1 MAREGDILDG
11 KYLLR
16 RLLGDGGMGNVFLA
30 ENVKLGNKPFAVKTL
45 KPEYLAN
52 RDLVGRFLGEALA
65 ASKVEHDNIVEVFD
79 ADIDAATGTA
89 YIVQR
94 YLKGTNLR
102 EYLNECPGRRLVP
115 TEALEVLVPIMGALV
130 ATHKQRIIHRDIK
143 PENIFLVKTSSGNTV
158 PKLIDFGIAKHLE
171 APSQAKRAN
180 TRSGSVWGT
189 FDYMSP
195 EQARGET
202 DCDARADIWSMGA
215 VLFET
220 LTGRLPYEVDGHHA
234 LLQRMLE
241 GPPPRVDA
249 LLPTVPRDVAD
260 IVERAL
266 QVERE
271 ARWPTMAAFISAV
284 INCQC
289 YQGTVAWRAIPLS
302 SPDLGEIPDLSSL
315 ARFATEEHPLPAR
328 SPSAVSP
335 DETAPIKLSR
345 VRAILPDIS
354 SDSAHDN
361 AITPSTRTL
370 ELVLPEPWSP
380 RKYLPAVV
388 GVAAVLVGILVGL
401 QLQRPHAHRRR
412 PAARARTAATV
423 AHGRADAPARR
434 APQRPLPGR
443 RALAPAVVA
452 AVTPQEL
459 PPPAPVAEA
468 PPQRRVA
475 APRVAAVSRPSASR
489 ATAPRLAAPAPRPAA
504 RPAPNGRAP
513 VIQTE
518 F

>member
-52 RDLVGRFLGEALA
+52 RELVGRFLGEALA

-171 APSQAKRAN
+171 APAQAKRAN

-195 EQARGET
+195 EQARGEHL
-202 DCDARADIWSMGA
+202 CDVRADIWSMGA

-249 LLPTVPRDVAD
+249 VLPTVPRDVAD
-260 IVERAL
+260 TVERAL
-266 QVERE
+266 QVERD
-271 ARWPTMAAFISAV
+271 ARWPTMAAFISAL
-284 INCQC
+284 INTQS
-289 YQGTVAWRAIPLS
+289 YQGTVQWRAIPLA
-302 SPDLGEIPDLSSL
+302 SPELVDVPDLSSL
-315 ARFATEEHPLPAR
+315 ARPATEEHPVP
-328 SPSAVSP
+328 PSAPSHISP
-335 DETAPIKLSR
+335 DETAPIRLSR
-345 VRAILPDIS
+345 VRAI
-354 SDSAHDN
+354 
-361 AITPSTRTL
+361 TPAGPAAPGARTL

-380 RKYLPAVV
+380 RRLIPVV
-388 GVAAVLVGILVGL
+388 AAVAAVLVGVLVGL
-401 QLQRPHAHRRR
+401 RLNAPTHVDGGSISGTEPMPLTADAQRPTPERR
-412 PAARARTAATV
+412 PE
-423 AHGRADAPARR
+423 APAR
-434 APQRPLPGR
+434 P
-443 RALAPAVVA
+443 
-452 AVTPQEL
+452 
-459 PPPAPVAEA
+459 
-468 PPQRRVA
+468 VA
-475 APRVAAVSRPSASR
+475 APTPEPAPPTPVTVHRSKLTYQRLSRPSAR
-489 ATAPRLAAPAPRPAA
+489 
-504 RPAPNGRAP
+504 
-513 VIQTE
+513 
-518 F
+518 

>member
-16 RLLGDGGMGNVFLA
+16 QMLGDGGMGNVFLA
-30 ENVKLGNKPFAVKTL
+30 ENIKLGNKPFAVKTL
-45 KPEYLAN
+45 KPEYLTN
-52 RDLVGRFLGEALA
+52 KDLVRRFLGEALA

-79 ADIDAATGTA
+79 ADVDAATGTP

-102 EYLNECPGRRLVP
+102 AHLDMSPGRRLAP
-115 TEALEVLVPIMGALV
+115 AEALEVLVPIMGALV

-158 PKLIDFGIAKHLE
+158 PKLIDFGIAKHFE
-171 APSQAKRAN
+171 PSRRRAN
-180 TRSGSVWGT
+180 TRSGSIWGT

-220 LTGRLPYEVDGHHA
+220 LTGQLPYQVEGHPA
-234 LLQRMLE
+234 LLQRLLE
-241 GPPPRVDA
+241 GPPQRVDA
-249 LLPTVPRDVAD
+249 VLPSLPRDVSDVVA
-260 IVERAL
+260 RAL
-266 QVERE
+266 QLDRE

-354 SDSAHDN
+354 PDNAHDH

-401 QLQRPHAHRRR
+401 QLRHTPPLVR
-412 PAARARTAATV
+412 PAAAVARTE
-423 AHGRADAPARR
+423 PM
-434 APQRPLPGR
+434 P
-443 RALAPAVVA
+443 LAPRPAP
-452 AVTPQEL
+452 PQPLAE
-459 PPPAPVAEA
+459 PTPAPVAAVAPRELPPAPTATVAA
-468 PPQRRVA
+468 PPQRRA
-475 APRVAAVSRPSASR
+475 SAPPRIVAVSRASR
-489 ATAPRLAAPAPRPAA
+489 PHPPTPRPEA
-504 RPAPNGRAP
+504 RPAPNGRTP